1 MLLNQSHVMNF
12 QDERKFVL
20 NGLSLKNLGVLAGLG
35 SGGKSFFILDFA
47 LRYVLKLNHFLT
59 KIEPEDRKKILFISN
74 EDDEYEISKRIR
86 QCLNN
91 IYVKNKLFDNNNEI
105 SVYNTQQILKTIFDN
120 LDIEILEDAAKIY
133 DYLNKIEPNKYD
145 LIIFDTFTSIFDVE
159 DENSN
164 SEVSKFIKKI
174 KKILVEKNSAG
185 LIIHHLNQSAFSIKD
200 SSELNYSLIRGATAL
215 INNCR
220 YGAILHN
227 FEKQQKTFYA
237 EVKANAIKKQT
248 YQIKHNIYINGV
260 QLETQERK
268 GGRIED

>member
-1 MLLNQSHVMNF
+1 MNY

-59 KIEPEDRKKILFISN
+59 KIEPENRKKILFISN

-91 IYVKNKLFDNNNEI
+91 IYVKNKLFDNNEI
-105 SVYNTQQILKTIFDN
+105 SVSNTQEILTTIFNN

-133 DYLNKIEPNKYD
+133 DYLNKIEVNKYD

-174 KKILVEKNSAG
+174 KKILVEKNTAG

-200 SSELNYSLIRGATAL
+200 ATELNYSLIRGATAL

-220 YGAILHN
+220 YAAILHN

-237 EVKANAIKKQT
+237 EVKANAIKRQT
-248 YQIKHNIYINGV
+248 YQIKHNIYLNGV
-260 QLETQERK
+260 QLETQQQQIK
-268 GGRIED
+268 GGRNEE